1 MNRSILTRSAL
12 ALMLA
17 LAFALPAI
25 GQAPVAPDL
34 RAAIEQVD
42 ALAAAEY
49 AKDNRGSV
57 TIGIVSG
64 AELVWTKSYGYAD
77 MEKKAPATKDTVYR
91 IGSITKQF
99 TGLMLLQLVEAG
111 KAHLSD
117 PVEKYFPEV
126 NKVEGRFSR
135 APPLT
140 PVQLAPHTSRLG
152 REPPDLPTE
161 LKRAVSAWEIV

>member
-1 MNRSILTRSAL
+1 LAKEHLGEVTGGVVTRS
-12 ALMLA
+12 
-17 LAFALPAI
+17 
-25 GQAPVAPDL
+25 V
-34 RAAIEQVD
+34 
-42 ALAAAEY
+42 
-49 AKDNRGSV
+49 
-57 TIGIVSG
+57 
-64 AELVWTKSYGYAD
+64 LVWTKSYGFAD
-77 MEKKAPATKDTVYR
+77 MEKKLPATRETVYR

-111 KAHLSD
+111 KVHLSD

-126 NKVEGRFSR
+126 NQVQGRFSR